1 MKEWAGRARA
11 LQTAPLSFPPVPGK
25 RPWIVLW
32 LLPPMVLYIA
42 HQCLLLK
49 ARRPHHRA
57 PPVLTEHI
65 FRGNVRWVGLSP
77 PCGVPH
83 KLAVRQEYPKRIWYC
98 VALGIVLFIL
108 ANFWA
113 KLRRRARRSNL
124 IRKHP
129 SYNRNSIYTG
139 PISLRRL
146 PLAIGSAWDIAAYRW
161 TIPYGRNQ
169 VLSLSEFFVTGVYA
183 AGILTWSFINCQS
196 HRRRISGLEPTLIAF
211 FIQPM
216 VGRKTSGPSAQAI
229 LLQRKYP

>member
-1 MKEWAGRARA
+1 MAC
-11 LQTAPLSFPPVPGK
+11 PLPVE
-25 RPWIVLW
+25 
-32 LLPPMVLYIA
+32 A
-42 HQCLLLK
+42 
-49 ARRPHHRA
+49 
-57 PPVLTEHI
+57 
-65 FRGNVRWVGLSP
+65 
-77 PCGVPH
+77 PH

-113 KLRRRARRSNL
+113 KLRRRARRSDL

-169 VLSLSEFFVTGVYA
+169 VLSLSEFFVTGLYA
-183 AGILTWSFINCQS
+183 AGIFTWSFINCQS
-196 HRRRISGLEPTLIAF
+196 HSPHDIRSGTHADCP

-216 VGRKTSGPSAQAI
+216 VDRKSFGTSAQPI
-229 LLQRKYP
+229 LLLRKYP